1 MLDRVRRIFMESQ
14 AFIKADAMVEKFRAR
29 AEAVADDV
37 EPEELRE
44 LLYYLIDSVL
54 DRPQVVP
61 EPAQPQMIQ
70 LAV

>member
-1 MLDRVRRIFMESQ
+1 M
-14 AFIKADAMVEKFRAR
+14 
-29 AEAVADDV
+29 ADDV

-54 DRPQVVP
+54 DRPQGLTETVP
-61 EPAQPQMIQ
+61 QQLIQ